1 MARIPRIPF
10 HFHAEGHAFSG
21 EIHHPFWY
29 PIKAKASTSLPTI
42 GGHATARHERFSCH
56 EFVSFE
62 RAHTHVSGK
71 REAEFVYV
79 THVATTIE
87 GLNIE
92 GVLTADRIVCRLTS
106 THDNA
111 HPEGLILADGTE
123 FHNLRIRGFEVK
135 VKLRHKLLEDCDNFE
150 KLRGKV
156 EEEKESK
163 KPVRFDQGAAICT
176 LVESIETD
184 LPKAPGSHG
193 HVLEVPNFGKITI
206 AEIFAVQ
213 GSRTVTMLHLE
224 LGSPQTANMTVS
236 EAGTNGRPWPPPP

>member
-1 MARIPRIPF
+1 MARIQRIPF

-42 GGHATARHERFSCH
+42 GGRATARHERFSCH

-62 RAHTHVSGK
+62 RAHTHVSGR

-79 THVATTIE
+79 THAATTIE

-111 HPEGLILADGTE
+111 HPEGLIRADGTE
-123 FHNLRIRGFEVK
+123 FNNLRIRGYEVK
-135 VKLRHKLLEDCDNFE
+135 VKLRHKLLEECDNFE
-150 KLRGKV
+150 KLHRKVRSEKGAGKIA
-156 EEEKESK
+156 SY
-163 KPVRFDQGAAICT
+163 DDGAAICT
-176 LVESIETD
+176 LVERIETD
-184 LPKAPGSHG
+184 LPNVIREGD
-193 HVLEVPNFGKITI
+193 HVLEVPDFGKVTI
-206 AEIFAVQ
+206 AEVFAVA

-224 LGSPQTANMTVS
+224 LGSPQTANLTVS